1 MSDDLAQQDPHL
13 VGFSFLSNIKY
24 GTRSR
29 KKKLQELKERLLC
42 IVGDPGV

>member
-1 MSDDLAQQDPHL
+1 LFQFRCGVGDDLAQQDPHL

-29 KKKLQELKERLLC
+29 KKNFKS
-42 IVGDPGV
+42 